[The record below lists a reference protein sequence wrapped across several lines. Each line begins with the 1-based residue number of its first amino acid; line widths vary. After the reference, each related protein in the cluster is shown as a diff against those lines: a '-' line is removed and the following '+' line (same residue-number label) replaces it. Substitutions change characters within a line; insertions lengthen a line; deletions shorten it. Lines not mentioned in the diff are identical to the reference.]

1 MFESSSEATSQDTN
15 TNTNTNTNTQ
25 TLDPNHSQKQNQN
38 MEQNK
43 NEIQNQNENKN
54 ENESQITTWV
64 KGSDLAGMDDR
75 DREESQGPALRLS
88 QLSSQLKAQ
97 SIRFPYRIFSLIH
110 LFFNYIYFFFHICV
124 SCYIFQ
130 FLLPFSL
137 VLLFSYQYFY
147 L

>member
-1 MFESSSEATSQDTN
+1 
-15 TNTNTNTNTQ
+15 
-25 TLDPNHSQKQNQN
+25 

-43 NEIQNQNENKN
+43 NEIQNQNENENEN

-75 DREESQGPALRLS
+75 DREESQGTALRLS

-97 SIRFPYRIFSLIH
+97 SIRFPYRFFSLFH
-110 LFFNYIYFFFHICV
+110 FFLIIFFFFFHTCI

-137 VLLFSYQYFY
+137 VPFFSYQYFY